1 MGLIYLDSCL
11 VTYAVENHPELASR
25 VQAAMAKY
33 PGESFAISPLVTLE
47 CLVKPLKADDLGLL
61 RRYESGFAEMEILAL
76 SEAVYYNAAR
86 LRARFNLKTP
96 DALHLA
102 CAQHH
107 ACAALWTNDNRLT
120 LAGHGLVINL
130 LQ

>member
-11 VTYAVENHPELASR
+11 LIYVVENHPKLAPR
-25 VQAAMAKY
+25 IQAAMAKH
-33 PGESFAISPLVTLE
+33 PAETFAISSLVTLK
-47 CLVKPLKADDLGLL
+47 CLVKPLRGDDLGLL
-61 RRYESGFAEMEILAL
+61 RRYDSSFAEMEILTL
-76 SEAVYYNAAR
+76 PESVYRDAAR

-102 CAQHH
+102 CAQYHG
-107 ACAALWTNDNRLT
+107 CAALWTNDNRLT
-120 LAGHGLVINL
+120 LAGHGLVINA